1 MDICHVSLLKL
12 RGDPSKMWMARSTN
26 SSYEMEKNNNNK
38 YPCLVFFLFLF
49 VLFFYFYLPCMT
61 ILLPNVTRLFDN
73 LAIFNEKHSWK
84 L

>member
-1 MDICHVSLLKL
+1 MGTWIYAMCHCSNLEVTHPKCGWPDQPIVPMKWRKTIIINTHAWFS
-12 RGDPSKMWMARSTN
+12 
-26 SSYEMEKNNNNK
+26 
-38 YPCLVFFLFLF
+38 F
-49 VLFFYFYLPCMT
+49 FFYFFYLPCMT